1 MLQRTHKKHDIQER
15 MNFYISTSSNQ
26 RANQKYLPRKICF
39 GVSTSNSSSYVLYSA
54 NEGESCHLEGT
65 YLQESDS
72 NTHFGEAQYL
82 FCGCDCNLKNRILQ
96 PEEQKE
102 KLLYAFCEAFVKSRQ
117 LQLCPSS
124 FKLSTL
130 QYQKVFCTIP

>member
-1 MLQRTHKKHDIQER
+1 MLQRTSKKHDIQER

-39 GVSTSNSSSYVLYSA
+39 GASTSKSSNYVLYSA
-54 NEGESCHLEGT
+54 NEGESSHLEEI
-65 YLQESDS
+65 YLLESDS

-82 FCGCDCNLKNRILQ
+82 FCGCDCNLRNRRLQ

-102 KLLYAFCEAFVKSRQ
+102 KFLYAFCKVFVKSRW

-130 QYQKVFCTIP
+130 QYWKVFCTIP